1 MHDCTATALS
11 YGIYKTDFPTSG
23 PNCVLFIDIV
33 HCDTQV
39 SIASFEAGDMRIWLQ
54 AVGLDRS
61 VSSLSFLF

>member
-1 MHDCTATALS
+1 MHDCTTTALS

-39 SIASFEAGDMRIWLQ
+39 SIESFKGGDMRI
-54 AVGLDRS
+54 
-61 VSSLSFLF
+61 